1 MASHQSLTIH
11 VPPGPIGIGVQQQG
25 TNGRCVV
32 TKTFPTTTTK
42 TNKKPS
48 PLLRVGDV
56 ILSLNGITLEDVEG
70 GADAWVKLF
79 VAFGAVDRK
88 LIVQRAV
95 AVANN
100 KAGISTSLKN
110 QKKVHLN
117 NNDSYAL
124 SNKKQKIDTTND
136 SHASK
141 MNIISLLDDTT
152 DEEEGVSSG
161 SEVEVVPV
169 SSSTSWR
176 SGAGGN
182 LKDDRDYDDNNANNN
197 MVGKGKNNNKGG
209 KEDDEIAVVATKG
222 TNALVDFPHSR

>member
-25 TNGRCVV
+25 INGRCVV
-32 TKTFPTTTTK
+32 TKTFPTTTS
-42 TNKKPS
+42 KKPS

-70 GADAWVKLF
+70 GAGAWVKLF

-95 AVANN
+95 VPANN
-100 KAGISTSLKN
+100 KADNISTSLKN

-117 NNDSYAL
+117 NDSHTA
-124 SNKKQKIDTTND
+124 NKKQKIDTTND

-141 MNIISLLDDTT
+141 MDVISLLDDTT

-169 SSSTSWR
+169 SSSSSTSSTSAIGGSSTAFR
-176 SGAGGN
+176 VFLGLTIESSRNDNDTGAST
-182 LKDDRDYDDNNANNN
+182 
-197 MVGKGKNNNKGG
+197 
-209 KEDDEIAVVATKG
+209 IA
-222 TNALVDFPHSR
+222 HSCIIAPRPTYY

>member
-25 TNGRCVV
+25 INGRCVV
-32 TKTFPTTTTK
+32 TKTFPTTT

-95 AVANN
+95 VPANN
-100 KAGISTSLKN
+100 KADNISTSLKN

-117 NNDSYAL
+117 NDSYTA
-124 SNKKQKIDTTND
+124 NKKQKIDTTND

-141 MNIISLLDDTT
+141 MDVISLLDDTT
-152 DEEEGVSSG
+152 DEEGVSSG

-222 TNALVDFPHSR
+222 NNALADFPHSR